1 MGLRKNEDIDIGR
14 INLSG
19 GGEVDNAFI
28 DTGFSMGSTR
38 GKSS

>member
-1 MGLRKNEDIDIGR
+1 MGVRENENIDIGR
-14 INLSG
+14 VILSG
-19 GGEVDNAFI
+19 GGEVDNSFI